1 MLELPKN
8 CVVDSFIPKKTFYER
23 VNISTTLKQE
33 FINKLEKIIWKYKI
47 SQDNLNIAKT
57 DEVKEIEIFELVLK
71 EKCDVKNIIK
81 VITKEIAYPILFK
94 INYKNEYMY
103 AIKYESDIIQTEW
116 NENKEISI
124 NGLDLNA
131 VYENLVKQ
139 IAGIDN
145 NSIDVKKELEK
156 IKEIELLEKEINKLK
171 SNIEKEKQFNRK
183 VELNKKV
190 RKLEKEME
198 ALKSEYIRYG
208 IIKHC
213 R

>member
-1 MLELPKN
+1 MLELPQN
-8 CVVDSFIPKKTFYER
+8 CLVDRFIPKKTFYER

-47 SQDNLNIAKT
+47 SQDNLNITKT
-57 DEVKEIEIFELVLK
+57 DKIEEIEILELILK

-81 VITKEIAYPILFK
+81 VITKEIPYPILFK

-116 NENKEISI
+116 NENIEISI

-198 ALKSEYIRYG
+198 ELKSE
-208 IIKHC
+208 
-213 R
+213 

>member
-8 CVVDSFIPKKTFYER
+8 CVVDRFIPKKTFYER
-23 VNISTTLKQE
+23 VNISTILKQE
-33 FINKLEKIIWKYKI
+33 FIDNLEKIIWKYKI
-47 SQDNLNIAKT
+47 SQVNLNITKT
-57 DEVKEIEIFELVLK
+57 DKIEEIEILELFLK

-81 VITKEIAYPILFK
+81 VITKEIPYPILFK

-116 NENKEISI
+116 NENIEISI

-145 NSIDVKKELEK
+145 NSKDVKKELEK

-198 ALKSEYIRYG
+198 ALKSE
-208 IIKHC
+208 
-213 R
+213 

>member
-8 CVVDSFIPKKTFYER
+8 CEVDSFIPKKTFYER

-57 DEVKEIEIFELVLK
+57 DEIEEIEILELFLK

-81 VITKEIAYPILFK
+81 VITIEIPYPILFK

-116 NENKEISI
+116 NENIEISI

-145 NSIDVKKELEK
+145 NSKDVIKELEK

-198 ALKSEYIRYG
+198 ALKSE
-208 IIKHC
+208 
-213 R
+213 

>member
-8 CVVDSFIPKKTFYER
+8 CEVDSFIPKKTFYER

-57 DEVKEIEIFELVLK
+57 DEVEEIEIFELVLK

-116 NENKEISI
+116 NENIEISI

-198 ALKSEYIRYG
+198 ALKSE
-208 IIKHC
+208 
-213 R
+213 

>member
-1 MLELPKN
+1 MLELPQN
-8 CVVDSFIPKKTFYER
+8 CLVDRFIPKKTFYER

-57 DEVKEIEIFELVLK
+57 DEIEEIEILEIFLK

-81 VITKEIAYPILFK
+81 VITKEIPYPILFK

-116 NENKEISI
+116 NENIEISI

-198 ALKSEYIRYG
+198 ELKSE
-208 IIKHC
+208 
-213 R
+213 

>member
-1 MLELPKN
+1 MLELPQN
-8 CVVDSFIPKKTFYER
+8 CLVDRFIPKKTFYER

-57 DEVKEIEIFELVLK
+57 DEVEEIEIFELVLK

-81 VITKEIAYPILFK
+81 VIKREIAYPILFK

-198 ALKSEYIRYG
+198 ALKSE
-208 IIKHC
+208 
-213 R
+213 

>member
-1 MLELPKN
+1 MLELPQN
-8 CVVDSFIPKKTFYER
+8 CLVDRFIPKKTFYER
-23 VNISTTLKQE
+23 VNISTILKKE
-33 FINKLEKIIWKYKI
+33 FIDNLEKIIWKYKI

-57 DEVKEIEIFELVLK
+57 DEIEEIEILELFLK

-81 VITKEIAYPILFK
+81 VITKEIPYPILFK
-94 INYKNEYMY
+94 INYKNEYMF

-116 NENKEISI
+116 NENIEISI

-198 ALKSEYIRYG
+198 ELKSE
-208 IIKHC
+208 
-213 R
+213 

>member
-1 MLELPKN
+1 MLELPSS
-8 CVVDSFIPKKTFYER
+8 CRVDKFIPKKTFYEK
-23 VNISTTLKQE
+23 VNISNTLKQE

-47 SQDNLNIAKT
+47 SQDNLNITKT
-57 DEVKEIEIFELVLK
+57 DKIEEIEILELFLK

-81 VITKEIAYPILFK
+81 VITIEIPYPILFK

-116 NENKEISI
+116 NENIEISI

-145 NSIDVKKELEK
+145 NSKDVKKELEK

-198 ALKSEYIRYG
+198 ALKSE
-208 IIKHC
+208 
-213 R
+213 

>member
-1 MLELPKN
+1 MLGLPRN
-8 CVVDSFIPKKTFYER
+8 CEVNRVIPKKTFYER
-23 VNISTTLKQE
+23 VNISTSLKQE
-33 FINKLEKIIWKYKI
+33 FIDKLEKIVWKYKI
-47 SQDNLNIAKT
+47 SQDNLNIYKT
-57 DEVKEIEIFELVLK
+57 DEVEEIEIFELVLK

-81 VITKEIAYPILFK
+81 VITKEIPYPILFK

-116 NENKEISI
+116 NENIEISI

-145 NSIDVKKELEK
+145 NSIDVKKDLEK

-190 RKLEKEME
+190 RKLKKEME
-198 ALKSEYIRYG
+198 ALKSE
-208 IIKHC
+208 
-213 R
+213 

>member
-1 MLELPKN
+1 MLELPQN
-8 CVVDSFIPKKTFYER
+8 CLVDRFIPKKTFYER
-23 VNISTTLKQE
+23 VNISTILKQE
-33 FINKLEKIIWKYKI
+33 FIDNLEKIIWKYKI
-47 SQDNLNIAKT
+47 SQDNLNITKT
-57 DEVKEIEIFELVLK
+57 DKIEEIEILELFLK

-116 NENKEISI
+116 NENIEISI

-145 NSIDVKKELEK
+145 NSIDVKKDLEK

-198 ALKSEYIRYG
+198 ALKSE
-208 IIKHC
+208 
-213 R
+213 

>member
-8 CVVDSFIPKKTFYER
+8 CEVDSFIPKKTFYER

-47 SQDNLNIAKT
+47 SQDNLNITKT
-57 DEVKEIEIFELVLK
+57 DKIEEIEILELFLK

-81 VITKEIAYPILFK
+81 VITIEIPYPILFK

-116 NENKEISI
+116 NENIEISI

-145 NSIDVKKELEK
+145 NSKDVKKELEK

-198 ALKSEYIRYG
+198 ALKSE
-208 IIKHC
+208 
-213 R
+213 

>member
-57 DEVKEIEIFELVLK
+57 DEVEEIEIFELVLK
-71 EKCDVKNIIK
+71 EKCDVKDIIK
-81 VITKEIAYPILFK
+81 VITKEIPYPILFK

-103 AIKYESDIIQTEW
+103 AIKYESDIIKTEW
-116 NENKEISI
+116 NENIIISI

-139 IAGIDN
+139 ISGISN
-145 NSIDVKKELEK
+145 NSIAVKLELEK
-156 IKEIELLEKEINKLK
+156 RKEIELLEKEINKLK

-198 ALKSEYIRYG
+198 ALKSE
-208 IIKHC
+208 
-213 R
+213 

>member
-1 MLELPKN
+1 MLELPQN
-8 CVVDSFIPKKTFYER
+8 CLVDRFIPKKTFYER
-23 VNISTTLKQE
+23 VNISTILKKE
-33 FINKLEKIIWKYKI
+33 FIDNLEKIIWKYKI
-47 SQDNLNIAKT
+47 SQENLNIAKT
-57 DEVKEIEIFELVLK
+57 DEIEEIEILELFLK

-81 VITKEIAYPILFK
+81 VITKEIPYPILFK
-94 INYKNEYMY
+94 INYKNEYMFV
-103 AIKYESDIIQTEW
+103 IKYESDIIQTEW
-116 NENKEISI
+116 NENIEISI

-198 ALKSEYIRYG
+198 ALKSE
-208 IIKHC
+208 
-213 R
+213 

>member
-1 MLELPKN
+1 MLELPQN
-8 CVVDSFIPKKTFYER
+8 CLVDRFIPKKTFYER
-23 VNISTTLKQE
+23 VNISTILKQE
-33 FINKLEKIIWKYKI
+33 FIDNLEKIIWKYKI
-47 SQDNLNIAKT
+47 SQVNLNITKT
-57 DEVKEIEIFELVLK
+57 DKIEEIEILELFLK

-81 VITKEIAYPILFK
+81 VITIEIPYPILFK

-116 NENKEISI
+116 NENIEISI

-145 NSIDVKKELEK
+145 NSKDVKKELEK
-156 IKEIELLEKEINKLK
+156 IKEIQLLEKEINKLK

-198 ALKSEYIRYG
+198 ALKSE
-208 IIKHC
+208 
-213 R
+213 

>member
-198 ALKSEYIRYG
+198 ALKSE
-208 IIKHC
+208 
-213 R
+213 

>member
-47 SQDNLNIAKT
+47 SQDNLNITKT
-57 DEVKEIEIFELVLK
+57 DKIEEIEILELFLK

-81 VITKEIAYPILFK
+81 VITIEIPYPILFK

-116 NENKEISI
+116 NENIEISI

-145 NSIDVKKELEK
+145 NSKDVKKELEK

-198 ALKSEYIRYG
+198 ALKSE
-208 IIKHC
+208 
-213 R
+213 

>member
-1 MLELPKN
+1 MLELPQN
-8 CVVDSFIPKKTFYER
+8 CLVDRFIPKKTFYER
-23 VNISTTLKQE
+23 VNISTILKKE
-33 FINKLEKIIWKYKI
+33 FIDNLEKIIWKYKI
-47 SQDNLNIAKT
+47 SQENLNIAKT
-57 DEVKEIEIFELVLK
+57 DEIEEIEILELFLK

-81 VITKEIAYPILFK
+81 VITKEIPYPILFK
-94 INYKNEYMY
+94 INYKNEYMF

-116 NENKEISI
+116 NENIEISI

-198 ALKSEYIRYG
+198 ELKSE
-208 IIKHC
+208 
-213 R
+213 

>member
-1 MLELPKN
+1 MLELPQN
-8 CVVDSFIPKKTFYER
+8 CLVDRFIPKKTFYER
-23 VNISTTLKQE
+23 VNISTILKQE
-33 FINKLEKIIWKYKI
+33 FIDNLEKIIWKYKI
-47 SQDNLNIAKT
+47 SQDNLNITKT
-57 DEVKEIEIFELVLK
+57 DKIEEIEILELFLK

-81 VITKEIAYPILFK
+81 VITIEIPYPILFK

-116 NENKEISI
+116 NENIEISI

-145 NSIDVKKELEK
+145 NSKDVKKELGK

-198 ALKSEYIRYG
+198 ALKSE
-208 IIKHC
+208 
-213 R
+213 

>member
-1 MLELPKN
+1 MLELPQN
-8 CVVDSFIPKKTFYER
+8 CLVDRFIPKKTFYER
-23 VNISTTLKQE
+23 VNISTILKQE
-33 FINKLEKIIWKYKI
+33 FIDNLEKIIWKYKI
-47 SQDNLNIAKT
+47 SQDNLNITKT
-57 DEVKEIEIFELVLK
+57 DKIEEIEILELFLK

-81 VITKEIAYPILFK
+81 VITIEIPYPILFK

-116 NENKEISI
+116 NENIEISI

-198 ALKSEYIRYG
+198 ALKSE
-208 IIKHC
+208 
-213 R
+213 

>member
-1 MLELPKN
+1 MINLPLKCEVN
-8 CVVDSFIPKKTFYER
+8 RVISKTTFYER
-23 VNISTTLKQE
+23 LSLSSFIKQD
-33 FINKLEKIIWKYKI
+33 FVDKIEKILWKYKI

-57 DEVKEIEIFELVLK
+57 DEVEEIEIFELVLK

-81 VITKEIAYPILFK
+81 VITKEIPYPILFK

-145 NSIDVKKELEK
+145 NSIDVKKDLEK

-198 ALKSEYIRYG
+198 ALKSE
-208 IIKHC
+208 
-213 R
+213 

>member
-1 MLELPKN
+1 MLELPQN
-8 CVVDSFIPKKTFYER
+8 CLVDRFIPKKTFYER
-23 VNISTTLKQE
+23 VNISTILKQE
-33 FINKLEKIIWKYKI
+33 FIDNLEKIIWKYKI
-47 SQDNLNIAKT
+47 SQDNLNITKT
-57 DEVKEIEIFELVLK
+57 DKIEEIEILELFLK

-81 VITKEIAYPILFK
+81 VITIEIPYPILFK

-116 NENKEISI
+116 NENIEISI

-145 NSIDVKKELEK
+145 NSIDVKKDLEK

-190 RKLEKEME
+190 RKLKKEME
-198 ALKSEYIRYG
+198 ALKSE
-208 IIKHC
+208 
-213 R
+213 

>member
-8 CVVDSFIPKKTFYER
+8 CEVDSFIPKKTFYER

-57 DEVKEIEIFELVLK
+57 DEVEEIEIFELVLK

-81 VITKEIAYPILFK
+81 VITKEIPYPILFK

-116 NENKEISI
+116 NENIEISI

-198 ALKSEYIRYG
+198 ALKSE
-208 IIKHC
+208 
-213 R
+213 

>member
-156 IKEIELLEKEINKLK
+156 IKEIEILEKEINKLK

-198 ALKSEYIRYG
+198 ALKSE
-208 IIKHC
+208 
-213 R
+213 